1 MAAASAMGRT
11 QCEAD
16 VTACLVWLAWQD
28 GRHDDVVTLSAEI
41 PGHDPA
47 VAVVGSCASYQ
58 WVYLW
63 PLIAAHLTADRVG
76 EAVAAAL
83 RLRQPSQ
90 QRLPAD
96 LDAAVQAAVTAWEQ
110 DEPDQARDRLAA
122 ALALARDLR
131 YC

>member
-1 MAAASAMGRT
+1 M
-11 QCEAD
+11 
-16 VTACLVWLAWQD
+16 
-28 GRHDDVVTLSAEI
+28 VTLSAEI

-63 PLIAAHLTADRVG
+63 PLIAAHLTAGRVG
-76 EAVAAAL
+76 AAVAAA
-83 RLRQPSQ
+83 RLHRHPAQ

-96 LDAAVQAAVTAWEQ
+96 LDTTVQAAVTAWEQ
-110 DEPDQARDRLAA
+110 DQREQARDKLAE